1 MIGGVVAAGVLLS
14 IFHPSLNPNSLSWG
28 GLLFFATGLLVVA
41 TLTSAMVARAVCR
54 MMRSYLPG
62 SVEPIVQ
69 ATALGALWVPA
80 WVLGLRYPSV
90 LMVVA
95 ACFCLWSVNRAIKKY
110 EAGGG
115 TEGAVRDGSDVMRL
129 PNLHAPI
136 GDSKP
141 LVLMLLPALVVAIL
155 AQGAVTAMVLDKYVI
170 GSLVAGGCVAGL
182 VWMSSSKALRER
194 VRRESTG
201 RVVVTRV
208 LAFVFM
214 IIVLL
219 PYLRKPAGMMGLPLL
234 PGVAAA
240 PRAAGPRPG
249 TSSSGFTGIILLP
262 LTKPEKRIVAPV
274 SKGATAAGQRIAE
287 PMVIPFDGV
296 YWYFKAPDNRPQ
308 PTAHLVKGSS
318 LKAKVRSTDALPL
331 LMDAHQ
337 ELGQAIDLSCCSR
350 IEIAVQNADR
360 RAGAIYLEL
369 WLRDKTMPGMMG
381 RYVGTA
387 VIPSSEA
394 GESQDRSGVVT
405 DETLE
410 YSLPAGMRLGK
421 FDEITV
427 GVRTDPMRARE
438 GAQIGIR
445 QFVLY
450 P

>member
-1 MIGGVVAAGVLLS
+1 MSRGCAEMRPGGFFCLDSDRLCGVVGAGVVLS
-14 IFHPSLNPNSLSWG
+14 VFHPSLNPNSLSWG
-28 GLLFFATGLLVVA
+28 GLLFFATGMLLVA

-54 MMRSYLPG
+54 MMRSYLPD

-95 ACFCLWSVNRAIKKY
+95 ACFCLWSINRAIKKY
-110 EAGGG
+110 EAGDVGAG
-115 TEGAVRDGSDVMRL
+115 QIRAEGVGSDVMRL

-136 GDSKP
+136 GDAKP

-170 GSLVAGGCVAGL
+170 GSLVAGGCCAGL
-182 VWMSSSKALRER
+182 VWMSASKALRER

-249 TSSSGFTGIILLP
+249 GNSGGFTGIILLP
-262 LTKPEKRIVAPV
+262 LTKPEKKIVAPV
-274 SKGATAAGQRIAE
+274 SKGATAAGRADCRA
-287 PMVIPFDGV
+287 DGDSV
-296 YWYFKAPDNRPQ
+296 
-308 PTAHLVKGSS
+308 
-318 LKAKVRSTDALPL
+318 
-331 LMDAHQ
+331 
-337 ELGQAIDLSCCSR
+337 
-350 IEIAVQNADR
+350 
-360 RAGAIYLEL
+360 
-369 WLRDKTMPGMMG
+369 
-381 RYVGTA
+381 
-387 VIPSSEA
+387 
-394 GESQDRSGVVT
+394 
-405 DETLE
+405 
-410 YSLPAGMRLGK
+410 
-421 FDEITV
+421 
-427 GVRTDPMRARE
+427 
-438 GAQIGIR
+438 
-445 QFVLY
+445 
-450 P
+450 